1 MKLWDNVGT
10 LVTCNA
16 VFWRSISL
24 YLPKL
29 LATKWWSY
37 LKNHPKIAHPKFWTY
52 GTFANLVRF
61 PTCRKFCLSS
71 VDDLRVRRR
80 LAGNEA
86 KYIILQRV
94 GKNKGLVLAVCGRK
108 FLKFWKNIDT
118 FRASNAVFQLSILRF
133 VPKIFAVKRSQHYEV
148 VKKRS
153 K

>member
-10 LVTCNA
+10 LVICNA

-94 GKNKGLVLAVCGRK
+94 GKNKGLVFSRLWTK
-108 FLKFWKNIDT
+108 ILEILKEHRYF
-118 FRASNAVFQLSILRF
+118 SCFQCCFPIVYTAF
-133 VPKIFAVKRSQHYEV
+133 RSQNI
-148 VKKRS
+148 RR
-153 K
+153 